1 MKALRIL
8 YLAAA
13 TALVAACQAKP
24 EPALLDESKFS
35 TEVDGAEVSLVTIR
49 GGHLALQATNF
60 GGRVVSL
67 FVPDREGEYKD
78 VVLGHETI
86 DEYVH
91 YKKERFLGACVGPVA
106 NRITTASFTIDG
118 QTYNLDANHG
128 GKGTLH
134 GGFKGL
140 DSVVWD
146 IQEKTDNS
154 VTFHYLHKDGEAGFP
169 GNLDILMTYSLT
181 DDDSF
186 KIVYKATTD
195 KTRPVNI
202 SNHPYFNFSQGG
214 TIEDYEMYINGDAI
228 TGIEGLNILDPPI
241 PIIGTPMDYKKP
253 HAVRD
258 ALESDFEQIR
268 RGRGFDHNYCINVGP
283 DGLTLAASAYDPAS
297 GIFMEVF
304 SDQPGLQVYS
314 GQYFNG
320 EEDGKY
326 GSKLEYHGSITFE
339 TQNWPDAPNK
349 PSFPDPYLRPGQ
361 TYNHTCVYH
370 FSTK

>member
-1 MKALRIL
+1 MKNSLL
-8 YLAAA
+8 WAAA
-13 TALVAACQAKP
+13 LLAVACTAKP
-24 EPALLDESKFS
+24 KPALLDESRFV
-35 TEVDGAEVSLVTIR
+35 TEVDGNPVSLVTIK
-49 GGHLALQATNF
+49 GGDLALQATNF
-60 GGRVVSL
+60 GGRVVAL
-67 FVPDREGEYKD
+67 FVPGKDGEYKD

-91 YKKERFLGACVGPVA
+91 YTKERFLGACVGPVA
-106 NRITTASFTIDG
+106 NRITNASFTIDG
-118 QTYNLDANHG
+118 ETYKLDANHG

-146 IQEKTDNS
+146 ILESDASS
-154 VTFHYLHKDGEAGFP
+154 VTFHYLHKDGEGGFP
-169 GNLDILMTYSLT
+169 GNLDIKMKYSLT
-181 DDDSF
+181 KDDSF
-186 KIVYKATTD
+186 KIEYEATTD

-214 TIEDYEMYINGDAI
+214 TIDDYEMFINGDSI
-228 TGIEGLNILDPPI
+228 TGIEGLDVLDPPVN
-241 PIIGTPMDYKKP
+241 IIGTPMDYKTP
-253 HAVRD
+253 HKVSD
-258 ALESDFEQIR
+258 AFDADFEQLR
-268 RGRGFDHNYCINVGP
+268 RGRGFDHNYCINMAP
-283 DGLTLAASAYDPAS
+283 EGLTLAASAYDPAS
-297 GIFMEVF
+297 GIFLEVY

-320 EEDGKY
+320 EENGKY
-326 GSKLEYHGSITFE
+326 GSKLLYHGSLTFE

-361 TYNHTCVYH
+361 VYKHTCIYH